1 MKSLFFSF
9 SVLLLISI
17 FFSCG
22 SDLNS
27 SSTTQELEQKDVELI
42 ALMKGNAP
50 TGDISYYR
58 LPESN
63 DFSNIPQDPRNP
75 ITKDKVALGGF
86 LFHETALGISA
97 KNEKFIKTFSC
108 ASCHHA
114 DAGFQAGVIQGIGE
128 GGKGFGTTG
137 ELRRPFPGAQ
147 NIDVQPLRSPTAM
160 NGAYQKNMLWNGQF
174 GATALNEGTEHLW
187 PAGTPIETNKLG
199 FEGIETQA
207 IAGMGV
213 HRLDI
218 NEEVIKIS
226 AYKNLFD
233 QVYPN
238 EPESERY
245 SLKNAALA
253 IAAFERTLLSNKAP
267 FQQYLQG
274 KLDAMSA
281 MEKEGATLFFGKA
294 GCVNCH
300 TGPALNSMQFNAIGL
315 GDMYDC
321 PEPTVGTKINDT
333 ANLGRGG
340 FTGKSTDNYKFKVP
354 QLYNLKD
361 SPFYGHG
368 ATLRSVREV
377 IIYKN
382 NAKPQNTN
390 ITTSQLDPLFKPL
403 GLNDSE
409 ISAIEA
415 FISNALYDSN
425 LQRYVPD
432 LLPSGQCFPN
442 ADIQSRIDLGCY

>member
-1 MKSLFFSF
+1 MRTVFSF
-9 SVLLLISI
+9 SAILLFISI
-17 FFSCG
+17 FYSCS
-22 SDLNS
+22 SDV
-27 SSTTQELEQKDVELI
+27 STNPTTEEIDHIDTELI
-42 ALMKGNAP
+42 ALMKGYAP
-50 TGDISYYR
+50 NGEISYYR
-58 LPESN
+58 LPESD

-75 ITKDKVALGGF
+75 ITRDKVVLGGF

-97 KNEKFIKTFSC
+97 KNETFVKTFSC

-114 DAGFQAGVIQGIGE
+114 EAGFQSGVIQGIGE
-128 GGKGFGTTG
+128 GGKGFGFIG
-137 ELRRPFPGAQ
+137 EQRRPFPGAQ

-199 FEGIETQA
+199 FEGLETQA
-207 IAGMGV
+207 IAGMSV

-218 NEEVIKIS
+218 DEDVIKMG

-233 QVYPN
+233 QVFAH
-238 EPESERY
+238 EPENTRY
-245 SLKNAALA
+245 SKKNVGLA
-253 IAAFERTLLSNKAP
+253 IAAFERTLLSNQAP
-267 FQQYLQG
+267 FQQYLRG
-274 KLDAMSA
+274 KLDAMTIL
-281 MEKEGATLFFGKA
+281 EKEGAKLFFGKA

-315 GDMYDC
+315 ADMIDC
-321 PEPTVGTKINDT
+321 PEPTVGTKTNDP

-340 FTGKSTDNYKFKVP
+340 FTGKASDYYKFKVP

-368 ATLRSVREV
+368 STLRSIRDV
-377 IIYKN
+377 IVYKN
-382 NAKPQNTN
+382 NATPQNSN
-390 ITTSQLDPLFKPL
+390 ITTSQLDPLFRPL
-403 GLNDSE
+403 GLNNSE
-409 ISAIEA
+409 INAIEA

-425 LQRYVPD
+425 LKRYVPD
-432 LLPSGQCFPN
+432 ALPSGQCFPN
-442 ADIQSRIDLGCY
+442 SDVQSRIDLGCN